1 MSDNGVATLA
11 LAAPPVNTLN
21 AELLQSITGS
31 VNQGNFFVAVIF

>member
-21 AELLQSITGS
+21 ADLLQSITGA
-31 VNQGNFFVAVIF
+31 VNQGNFSIFS